1 MQTSTECCIAGKVK
15 SGVGGSKCETDY
27 CVGDLDAAVES
38 FRPYADSVGG
48 DRETE
53 RFWSTSSR
61 LFLIQA
67 GGTVVTDLLILVWMG
82 VITCNCNDVY

>member
-27 CVGDLDAAVES
+27 CAGDLDAAAES

-53 RFWSTSSR
+53 RFW
-61 LFLIQA
+61 
-67 GGTVVTDLLILVWMG
+67 
-82 VITCNCNDVY
+82 